1 MLRKLTFVLALVA
14 VAGIVAAQTTL
25 PISPTDQGADDH
37 YIGTTSASVD
47 QTVTLKLP
55 QATAL
60 HLASTEITFDL
71 TNANAF
77 YPANPDG
84 LRCVYVEGPD
94 ETLKLEDRFYNQTQ
108 VIPGGI
114 AYTAAVGA
122 WDQISIA
129 GELVTSYPPIKIE
142 GGELVDHSKDY
153 FVCYQSFVLQLFA
166 NYADWQLFVERDDDL
181 TDKFNSIE
189 HLYVQGNTCADFG
202 NPLGTGLYDLPDGAK
217 RSLIPTNMNNASTGD
232 LSADSTKCNA
242 NSSWHDVLGVLAVK
256 VNSDTYGDN
265 VANLTYTLLAP
276 NYVAPAE

>member
-14 VAGIVAAQTTL
+14 VAGFVAAQTTL
-25 PISPTDQGADDH
+25 PISPTDQGKDTFS
-37 YIGTTSASVD
+37 IGTTDASVK
-47 QTVTLKLP
+47 QTVTLSLP

-71 TNANAF
+71 TSTGPGF
-77 YPANPDG
+77 YSPDNTAG

-94 ETLKLEDRFYNQTQ
+94 EKLKLGDEFYNQTQ

-129 GELVTSYPPIKIE
+129 GELVTSYPPIKI
-142 GGELVDHSKDY
+142 VDGALDPDSKDY

-166 NYADWQLFVERDDDL
+166 NYADWELTVERDDM
-181 TDKFNSIE
+181 TKQGIE
-189 HLYVQGNTCADFG
+189 HLYVQANTCAAFG
-202 NPLGTGLYDLPDGAK
+202 TPTGLYDLPDGHS
-217 RSLIPTNMNNASTGD
+217 RNLIPTNLNNASTGD

-276 NYVAPAE
+276 GY